1 MSCLFPWSADLKEFV
16 VQRFR
21 NMRWPSVESLAGAVM
36 LFHIVVCP
44 YTKVEE
50 SFNIQATHDV
60 LYHRLDI
67 EKYDHLEFPGVVP
80 RTFLGPLV
88 LAMTTAP
95 AVYLCQF
102 LKVSKFLSQYLVRIA
117 LGLYV
122 LGAFSVFGNAIKF
135 RFGPDVKRWL
145 YLITVTQFHFMFYMS
160 RPLPNTFAL
169 ILVLLALA
177 AWIKQNHT
185 QFLWISGAAI
195 IIFRSELAVFLG
207 LILAAE
213 IFSRRLSIGKL
224 LKNVVP
230 AGFFLLG
237 LTVLVDSFFWRR
249 WLWPEGEV
257 LWFNT
262 VDNQSSKWGTEPFLW
277 YFTSALPR
285 ALSMSFFLVPV
296 GLALNPY
303 LRPLLIPALGY
314 VLLYS
319 NLPHKELRFIIY
331 VVPVFNTVAAAGV
344 AKIWANRSKSWFKK
358 LVAMAALCHIFGN
371 ITCTTVFLFVSHQN
385 YPGGQAMQKLH
396 QLEKP
401 YIAVNLHIDVPAAQ
415 TGVTRF
421 TEINPKWRYNK
432 TENILP
438 GSRAILDFSH
448 IFVGD
453 DDILQFYQNTHSV
466 IAKIDSYDTLRVDLR
481 SFPPIRVTTKPKIWI
496 LKRNLYVKAS

>member
-1 MSCLFPWSADLKEFV
+1 
-16 VQRFR
+16 
-21 NMRWPSVESLAGAVM
+21 MRWPTVESLAGAVM
-36 LFHIVVCP
+36 LLHLVVCP

-50 SFNIQATHDV
+50 SFNVQATHDI
-60 LYHRLDI
+60 LYHGLNI

-95 AVYLCQF
+95 AVYLSQF
-102 LKVSKFLSQYLVRIA
+102 MKVSKFLSQYVVRIA

-122 LGAFSVFGNAIKF
+122 LAAFSVFGNAIKF

-145 YLITVTQFHFMFYMS
+145 FLMTLTQFHFMFYMS

-169 ILVLLALA
+169 VLVLLALA
-177 AWIKQNHT
+177 AWLKQNHA
-185 QFLWISGAAI
+185 QFLWTSGAAI

-213 IFSRRLSIGKL
+213 IFSKRLSIVTL
-224 LKNVVP
+224 LKHVIP
-230 AGFFLLG
+230 AGLFLLG

-262 VDNQSSKWGTEPFLW
+262 VENQSAKWGTEPFLW

-285 ALSMSFFLVPV
+285 ALSMTAFLVPL
-296 GLALNPY
+296 GITLNPH
-303 LRPLLIPALGY
+303 LRPLLIPAVGY

-331 VVPVFNTVAAAGV
+331 VVPVFNAVAAAGV
-344 AKIWANRSKSWFKK
+344 AKMWANRSKSWFKR
-358 LVAMAALCHIFGN
+358 LVAMAAASHIVGN
-371 ITCTTVFLFVSHQN
+371 IMCTTVFLFVSHQN
-385 YPGGQAMQKLH
+385 YPGGLAMQRLH

-401 YIAVNLHIDVPAAQ
+401 YIAVNLHIDVPSAQ

-432 TENILP
+432 TESIQP
-438 GSRAILDFSH
+438 GTRAMLDFSH
-448 IFVGD
+448 IFVGN
-453 DDILQFYQNTHSV
+453 DDILQFYQSTHSV

-496 LKRNLYVKAS
+496 LKRNLYIKAS

>member
-1 MSCLFPWSADLKEFV
+1 MSCLFPWYGDLKEFV
-16 VQRFR
+16 LHRLR

-36 LFHIVVCP
+36 LLHIVVCP
-44 YTKVEE
+44 FTKVEE
-50 SFNIQATHDV
+50 SFNIQAAHDI
-60 LYHRLDI
+60 LYHGI
-67 EKYDHLEFPGVVP
+67 NINQYDHLEFPGVVP
-80 RTFLGPLV
+80 RTFLGPLA
-88 LAMTTAP
+88 LAVTTYP
-95 AVYLCQF
+95 AVFLCQC
-102 LKVSKFLSQYLVRIA
+102 LKLSKFISQYLVRIA

-122 LGAFSVFGNAIKF
+122 LAALSAFGNAIKF
-135 RFGPDVKRWL
+135 RFGPGVKRWMFI
-145 YLITVTQFHFMFYMS
+145 ITATQFHFMFYMS

-169 ILVLLALA
+169 VLVLFALA
-177 AWIKQNHT
+177 AWIRQNHG

-213 IFSRRLSIGKL
+213 LFSKRLSFTDF
-224 LKNVVP
+224 LKHVIP
-230 AGFFLLG
+230 AGILLLS

-262 VDNQSSKWGTEPFLW
+262 VENKSSQWGTEPFMW

-285 ALSMSFFLVPV
+285 ALSMSFFLVPL
-296 GLALNPY
+296 GITLNPH
-303 LRPLLIPALGY
+303 LRPLLIPAIGY

-331 VVPVFNTVAAAGV
+331 VIPIFNVVAASAV
-344 AKIWANRSKSWFKK
+344 SKMLANSSKSCFKK
-358 LVAMAALCHIFGN
+358 LVALAAVCHIIGN

-401 YIAVNLHIDVPAAQ
+401 YIAINLHIDVAAAQ

-421 TEINPKWRYNK
+421 TQINSKWRYNK
-432 TENILP
+432 TEDILP
-438 GSRAILDFSH
+438 GSQEMLDFSH
-448 IFVGD
+448 LFVSD
-453 DDILQFYQNTHSV
+453 DDILQFYQSTHSV
-466 IAKIDSYDTLRVDLR
+466 IAKIDGFDTLRVDIR
-481 SFPPIRVTTKPKIWI
+481 SLPPIVVTTKPKIWI
-496 LKRNLYVKAS
+496 LKRNLYLKAS